1 MVAQQAGT
9 QTHTH
14 NESERKKKHFLFPS
28 NPMVV
33 VKKKVPHNL
42 HRAVPHL
49 ISLVGQ
55 LGMKERAKSCEL
67 RLGLESEMTLGIG
80 LDWIV
85 VEFRF

>member
-9 QTHTH
+9 QTHTP
-14 NESERKKKHFLFPS
+14 NAKKKKHFPFSS

-33 VKKKVPHNL
+33 VKKKVAHNL